1 MGYGLPHRH
10 CFGYIGEEACYYSLE
25 RGAATTPHF
34 VWSILQHLLPA
45 FEFAGSSALVQVGLM
60 NLDPLRHLN
69 GRAMKICMIQIYVPH
84 KWCQTNEAKNGCQLI
99 TSSKLMTR

>member
-1 MGYGLPHRH
+1 MGYGLPRRH
-10 CFGYIGEEACYYSLE
+10 CFGYVGEEACYYSLE
-25 RGAATTPHF
+25 RGAASTPCF

-45 FEFAGSSALVQVGLM
+45 FEFAGSSTLVQVGLM

-84 KWCQTNEAKNGCQLI
+84 KWCQTDEAKNGRQLI